1 MPTTETKIGELF
13 TSFVLITILHRITK
27 MDIKTNRIR
36 APNFSQDEKL
46 ILISL
51 IKKYKLIIE
60 NKRTDAVS
68 VRDKEEAWL
77 KILDEYNQQS
87 NCRPRELG
95 NIKNFWI
102 NAKKDAKKLYAK
114 NKRET
119 YLTGGGSSNIVT
131 DVVAD
136 AIYEIIGPSIDG
148 LINPFDSDK
157 LTPKSND
164 VETPSTVIN
173 LLDDDMENDD
183 PNHTSV
189 FQHLVKSR
197 ELNSWAEYNPQKLK
211 TIISPPLSNARKSI
225 QCKYKRPKKVPVESN
240 SSNEETLN
248 LMETKTALAK
258 LMLKNIEAKQRIETK
273 ILKRKLEKEQLAV
286 KLLKIKCRKANR
298 GEPVSSYSDS
308 MLSSES
314 SEEILL

>member
-1 MPTTETKIGELF
+1 
-13 TSFVLITILHRITK
+13 

-46 ILISL
+46 ILVSL

-87 NCRPRELG
+87 NCRPRDLG

-157 LTPKSND
+157 PTPKSND
-164 VETPSTVIN
+164 VGTPSTSTVIN
-173 LLDDDMENDD
+173 LLDDDENDD

-211 TIISPPLSNARKSI
+211 TIISPPLSNAKKGI
-225 QCKYKRPKKVPVESN
+225 QCKYKCPKTVESN

-298 GEPVSSYSDS
+298 GEPVSSYLDS